1 MMKKLLK
8 HNSIEICSNILLLF
22 SLFDKMY
29 IVIDLI
35 SIASVK
41 SCRYLRHSH
50 QYDVKLELLVQ
61 VVIDLLT
68 RNS

>member
-1 MMKKLLK
+1 MEF
-8 HNSIEICSNILLLF
+8 IFGRE
-22 SLFDKMY
+22 FDSPR
-29 IVIDLI
+29 L
-35 SIASVK
+35 
-41 SCRYLRHSH
+41 H